1 MSHSFYKIWLHL
13 IFSTMD
19 RKPMIADHAE
29 KDIFKY
35 IAAELSEVG
44 CIVKIING
52 MPDHVHCLF
61 QQNPNKSVAE
71 IVKHLKGVSS
81 HWINQNNII
90 PLKFSWQTGYGV
102 FSVSESQLEKV
113 FQYIS
118 NQKKH
123 HLKRTFDQEFDEI
136 LNNHNMQGQQNK

>member
-1 MSHSFYKIWLHL
+1 
-13 IFSTMD
+13 
-19 RKPMIADHAE
+19 MIIENAE
-29 KDIFKY
+29 DDIFKY
-35 IAAELSEVG
+35 MSAELIETG

-61 QQNPNKSVAE
+61 QQNPNRSVTE
-71 IVKHLKGVSS
+71 IVKHLKGVTS
-81 HWINQNNII
+81 HWINQNNIV
-90 PLKFSWQTGYGV
+90 PLKFTWQTGYGV

-113 FQYIS
+113 FKYIL

-136 LNNHNMQGQQNK
+136 LKNHNMQGQQKI